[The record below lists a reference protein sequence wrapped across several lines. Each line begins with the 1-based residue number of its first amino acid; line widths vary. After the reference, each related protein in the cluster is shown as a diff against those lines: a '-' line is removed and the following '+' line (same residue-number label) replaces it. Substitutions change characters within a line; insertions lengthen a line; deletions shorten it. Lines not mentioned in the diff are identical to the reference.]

1 MKKLIK
7 SILWIHCIS
16 QFVYA
21 NDYALITNGHINKI
35 SKAQIKAIYLKKLT
49 YLNNMKIIPINL
61 EANNKIRES
70 FNKNVLHMSSNRLK
84 IYWIKQHYL
93 GHRPPLSMKSQ
104 KSIKSF
110 LKKID
115 GAVGYI
121 EVKNIDNN
129 FKVLYK
135 WSD

>member
-1 MKKLIK
+1 MKKLTK
-7 SILWIHCIS
+7 SIVALHCIF
-16 QFVYA
+16 QFAYA
-21 NDYALITNGHINKI
+21 NEYALITTNHINTI

-61 EANNKIRES
+61 EANNKIRKS
-70 FNKNVLHMSSNRLK
+70 FNKHILHMSFNRLE

-110 LKKID
+110 LKKVN
-115 GAVGYI
+115 GAIGYI
-121 EVKNIDNN
+121 EVKNMDSS
-129 FKVLYK
+129 FKVLYR